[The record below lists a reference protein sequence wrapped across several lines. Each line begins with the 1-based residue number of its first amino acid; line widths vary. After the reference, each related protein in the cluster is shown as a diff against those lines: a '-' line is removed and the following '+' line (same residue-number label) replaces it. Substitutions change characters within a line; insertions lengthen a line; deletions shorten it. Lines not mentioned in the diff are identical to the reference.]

1 MSIRNCAI
9 RYIKCNLPNNQK
21 IIENGDIIDV
31 YFNGRVEF
39 VFYLEDTDK
48 RKAGEYTRDNP
59 SLGHYPDK
67 SIRSFTDYDYAAA
80 MAWDLAN
87 AGVEI
92 SPSY

>member
-1 MSIRNCAI
+1 MNIRNSAI
-9 RYIKCNLPNNQK
+9 RYIKCNLPDNQK
-21 IIENGDIIDV
+21 IIENSDTIDV

-59 SLGHYPDK
+59 SLGAYPDK
-67 SIRSFTDYDYAAA
+67 SIKSFIGYDYARARD
-80 MAWDLAN
+80 WDLAN
-87 AGVEI
+87 AGVEL